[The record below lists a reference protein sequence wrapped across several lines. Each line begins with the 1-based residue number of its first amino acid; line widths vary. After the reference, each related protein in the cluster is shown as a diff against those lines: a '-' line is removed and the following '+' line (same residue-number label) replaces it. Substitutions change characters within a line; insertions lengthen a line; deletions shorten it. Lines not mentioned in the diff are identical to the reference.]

1 MCGIAGAVSFDNHKI
16 DERLIPSLFNSIKH
30 RGPDHNGSWI
40 SKNQSVLLLNTR
52 LSILDLTK
60 KGNQPFYS
68 QNKRYIIVFNGE
80 IYNFKDLKKDLK
92 EFKFHSETDT
102 EVLLNLYI
110 KYKSKC
116 LKMLE
121 GMFSFAIYDNYKGE
135 LFCAR
140 DHFGIK
146 PFYYYKFLNKFWFSS
161 EIKSFFIVNKNIKK
175 NEQSV
180 YRYLN
185 SEYHEHIQETYFKNI
200 FKIKPGHYILVKNS
214 KIKENKFWDF
224 KDDYSKISLPKKYN
238 DRKEYFKSLIDE
250 SVKKSMISDV
260 PISLASS
267 GGLDSSIL
275 QLTAKKFNP
284 KVNMVSW
291 IFKNKKFSEEKY
303 INQIGKVTK
312 LRREMFSVT
321 PNDFK
326 KNLNLMIKIN
336 EEPFSGLPIMAYYLC
351 LKKTN
356 NSKVILDGSG
366 LDESHT
372 GYDKYFNK
380 KLKIDDNFNFGQDGS
395 KSIFSNIVHENLVNK
410 YHNFKENIDLPFN
423 NILKNSKY
431 LDMFYLK
438 LPRALRFRDKLS
450 MSISKEIRPC
460 FLNKDLIA
468 SLFKIKAEEQFK
480 NGFGKFL
487 LRDTYKDDISN
498 KISFSKKRNIQ
509 TPQSEWFKKDLDKWL
524 TTFIKKSSIW
534 DMNWIDKKKFD
545 ENYELFKRGK
555 INNSFFIWKLINL
568 DIWNKS
574 L

>member
-1 MCGIAGAVSFDNHKI
+1 MCGIAGAISFDKKKI
-16 DERLIPSLFNSIKH
+16 DKKLIPSLINSIKH

-40 SKNQSVLLLNTR
+40 SENQSILLINTR

-68 QNKRYIIVFNGE
+68 KDKRYIIVFNGE
-80 IYNFKDLKKDLK
+80 IYNFKDLKKNLK

-121 GMFSFAIYDNYKGE
+121 GMFSFAIYDRHKNE
-135 LFCAR
+135 LFRAR

-146 PFYYYKFLNKFWFSS
+146 PFYYYRFLNKFWFSS
-161 EIKSFFIVNKNIKK
+161 EIKSFFIINKNIKK

-200 FKIKPGHYILVKNS
+200 FKIKPGHFIVVKNS

-224 KDDYSKISLPKKYN
+224 KDDYSKVILPKKYN
-238 DRKEYFKSLIDE
+238 DRKEYFRNLIDE
-250 SVKKSMISDV
+250 SVKKSMVSDV
-260 PISLASS
+260 PISIASS

-284 KVNMVSW
+284 KIDMVSW
-291 IFKNKKFSEEKY
+291 IFKDKKFSEKKF
-303 INQIGKVTK
+303 IDQIGKITNLK
-312 LRREMFSVT
+312 KKMYKVT

-326 KNLNLMIKIN
+326 ENLNKMIKIN

-351 LKKTN
+351 LKKINTT
-356 NSKVILDGSG
+356 KVILDGSG
-366 LDESHT
+366 LDESHM

-380 KLKIDDNFNFGQDGS
+380 ELTISDNFNSAQDGS
-395 KSIFSNIVHENLVNK
+395 KSILANIVQNNLKNK
-410 YHNFKENIDLPFN
+410 YSGFKENIDLPFD
-423 NILKNSKY
+423 NILNNSKY
-431 LDMFYLK
+431 LDLLFLK

-450 MSISKEIRPC
+450 MSMGKEIRPC
-460 FLNKDLIA
+460 FLNKDLIV
-468 SLFKIKAEEQFK
+468 SLFKIKPEEQFK
-480 NGFGKFL
+480 NGVGKFL
-487 LRDTYKDDISN
+487 LRDIYKDDITK

-509 TPQSEWFKKDLDKWL
+509 TPQTEWFKNDLQRWL
-524 TTFIKKSSIW
+524 ETFIKKSSIW

-555 INNSFFIWKLINL
+555 INNSFFIWKFINL
-568 DIWNKS
+568 DIWNRS

>member
-1 MCGIAGAVSFDNHKI
+1 MCGIAGVVSLDKQKI
-16 DERLIPSLFNSIKH
+16 NKSIVPLLVDSIKH
-30 RGPDHNGSWI
+30 RGPNHSGSWI
-40 SKNQSVLLLNTR
+40 SKDQSVLLVNTR

-68 QNKRYIIVFNGE
+68 KDKRYIIVFNGE
-80 IYNFKDLKKDLK
+80 IYNFKDLKKNLK
-92 EFKFHSETDT
+92 EFKFYSETDT
-102 EVLLNLYI
+102 EVLLYLYI

-121 GMFSFAIYDNYKGE
+121 GMFSFAIYDNLKDE

-146 PFYYYKFLNKFWFSS
+146 PFYYYNFLNKFWFSS
-161 EIKSFFIVNKNIKK
+161 EIKSFFIINKNLKK
-175 NEQSV
+175 NEQSI
-180 YRYLN
+180 YRYLS

-200 FKIKPGHYILVKNS
+200 LKIKPGHYILVKNS
-214 KIKENKFWDF
+214 KIREHQFWNF
-224 KDDYSKISLPKKYN
+224 KDDYSKVNLPKKYT
-238 DRKEYFKSLIDE
+238 DRKEYFRSLIDV
-250 SVKKSMISDV
+250 SVRKSMVSDV
-260 PISLASS
+260 PISIASS

-284 KVNMVSW
+284 KMSMGSW
-291 IFKNKKFSEEKY
+291 VFKDKNFSEKKF
-303 INQIGKVTK
+303 INQIGKVTNLK
-312 LRREMFSVT
+312 KKMYCVT

-326 KNLNLMIKIN
+326 ENLNKMIKIN
-336 EEPFSGLPIMAYYLC
+336 EEPFSGLPIIAYYLC

-356 NSKVILDGSG
+356 NTKVILDGSG
-366 LDESHT
+366 LDESHM
-372 GYDKYFNK
+372 GYNKYFNK
-380 KLKIDDNFNFGQDGS
+380 RLTIDDNFKSAQDGS
-395 KSIFSNIVHENLVNK
+395 KSILANIVHNNLNNK
-410 YHNFKENIDLPFN
+410 YSGFKENIDLPFN
-423 NILKNSKY
+423 NILNNSKY
-431 LDMFYLK
+431 LDLFFLK

-468 SLFKIKAEEQFK
+468 SLFKIKVEEQFK
-480 NGFGKFL
+480 KGVGKFL
-487 LRDTYKDDISN
+487 LRDIYKDDITK

-509 TPQSEWFKKDLDKWL
+509 TPQSEWLRNDLHKWL
-524 TTFIKKSSIW
+524 ETFIKKSSIW
-534 DMNWIDKKKFD
+534 DMNWIDKKKFE

-574 L
+574 I